1 MGTNSTRQD
10 FTLIQKTDGDIQLN
24 VWGTGDDL
32 TVTPAS
38 TSGWHHYACTYDNG
52 SNVTSIY
59 IDGQLAGSKTLGGA
73 LNTSDANNILI
84 GAGQHSWALYFF
96 SGSIQEF
103 SLFNSELSAQNVLD
117 VYNHQR
123 TRIVGGIGS
132 GYTSSVQNMWGSVL
146 HNAPPNNAVALNMW
160 GSVLHNSPP
169 DYAVALNMWGSVVH
183 SEGAVMTASVQNMW
197 GSVLHNA
204 PPDYA
209 VALNMWGSIVHNS
222 NPSYA
227 VALNMWGSV
236 VHSGSSSGPTPPTPL
251 PIISASNP
259 TTKLVESKN
268 LGYVFNTYRVDLLSV
283 QRTRT
288 VRQVPFKLGTKGKQ
302 SLRNRTNTEFTGS
315 S

>member
-1 MGTNSTRQD
+1 
-10 FTLIQKTDGDIQLN
+10 
-24 VWGTGDDL
+24 
-32 TVTPAS
+32 
-38 TSGWHHYACTYDNG
+38 
-52 SNVTSIY
+52 
-59 IDGQLAGSKTLGGA
+59 
-73 LNTSDANNILI
+73 
-84 GAGQHSWALYFF
+84 
-96 SGSIQEF
+96 
-103 SLFNSELSAQNVLD
+103 
-117 VYNHQR
+117 
-123 TRIVGGIGS
+123 
-132 GYTSSVQNMWGSVL
+132 
-146 HNAPPNNAVALNMW
+146 
-160 GSVLHNSPP
+160 
-169 DYAVALNMWGSVVH
+169 
-183 SEGAVMTASVQNMW
+183 MW